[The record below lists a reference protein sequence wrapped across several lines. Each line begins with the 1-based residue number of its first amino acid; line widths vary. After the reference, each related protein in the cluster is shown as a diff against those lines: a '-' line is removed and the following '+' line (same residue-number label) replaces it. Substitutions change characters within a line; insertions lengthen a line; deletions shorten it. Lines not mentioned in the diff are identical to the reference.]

1 MAVPTHVVN
10 AMDYE
15 MWLGPDETLYS
26 FRTPLDALDGRT
38 RYARVMWRLPRPGW
52 EQDFTDAEIADAKTA
67 FLQVGGSA
75 QEMTVEVR
83 LPGGQGRTG
92 LFTVGRPPAAD
103 LTSPPSVTIHVGEY
117 PTRVYPNEVFAA
129 AEAADIW
136 FYYYKNG
143 AVPPSYVLRPTGNGE
158 AQTG

>member
-15 MWLGPDETLYS
+15 TWIGPDKALYS

-92 LFTVGRPPAAD
+92 PVSYTH
-103 LTSPPSVTIHVGEY
+103 LTLPTIYSV
-117 PTRVYPNEVFAA
+117 
-129 AEAADIW
+129 
-136 FYYYKNG
+136 
-143 AVPPSYVLRPTGNGE
+143 
-158 AQTG
+158 